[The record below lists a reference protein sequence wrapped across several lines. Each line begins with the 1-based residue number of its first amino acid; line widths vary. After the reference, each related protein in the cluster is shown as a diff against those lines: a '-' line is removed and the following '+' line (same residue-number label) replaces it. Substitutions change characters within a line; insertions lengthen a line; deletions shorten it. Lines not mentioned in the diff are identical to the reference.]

1 MSEPN
6 RAGQL
11 LVELAAVM
19 DKLRGPGGCPWDREQ
34 DHKSL
39 MPYLVE
45 EAYEVL
51 EAIQLGDMNKL
62 AEELGDL
69 LLQIVFHAQV
79 AEEQGSFDLAAPIE
93 QIVAKLKRRHPHVFG
108 DATADSSEQVMLT
121 WEAVKAE
128 ERKGA
133 DTDSLLATVPRNM
146 PALMQACK
154 IQRKAATVGFDW
166 DNIDGAWAKVA
177 EEKAELLAVSESGD
191 SEKISEELGDLL
203 FAVVNVA
210 RFLDVEPETALLGTV
225 MKFRH
230 RFAYIEEQARTAGK
244 TLADYNLSEMD
255 RWWEEAKTRSF
266 SPKSQE

>member
-1 MSEPN
+1 MSEYN
-6 RAGQL
+6 RAGEL
-11 LVELAAVM
+11 LIELAEVM
-19 DKLRGPGGCPWDREQ
+19 DKLRSPEGCPWDREQ

-79 AEEQGSFDLAAPIE
+79 AMEQGSFDLAAPIE

-108 DATADSSEQVMLT
+108 EGKADSSQQVLLD
-121 WEAVKAE
+121 WEAIKAE
-128 ERKGA
+128 ERKG
-133 DTDSLLATVPRNM
+133 TVIDSLLDVVPRNM

-154 IQRKAATVGFDW
+154 IQRKAAKVGFDW
-166 DNIDGAWAKVA
+166 DSIDGAWAKVT
-177 EEKAELLAVSESGD
+177 EEKAELLAASASGD
-191 SEKISEELGDLL
+191 SEKINEELGDLL
-203 FAVVNVA
+203 FAVVNVS
-210 RFLDVEPETALLGTV
+210 RFLEVEPETALLGTV

-230 RFAYIEEQARTAGK
+230 RFAYIEEQARAAGK
-244 TLADYNLSEMD
+244 ALPDYTLSELD
-255 RWWEEAKTRSF
+255 HWWDEAKQRS
-266 SPKSQE
+266 